1 MGNERVCWPALLLS
15 VFWGPKPMHDFALAS
30 LATLRVLYLTTIGR
44 LSKQPRTIEI
54 WFVYYQGKLYLNAEQ
69 QYEAHWVRNILHE
82 PHVRIRLGE
91 REFDGLARVL
101 ERQQDANL
109 WQTVC
114 EVSRQKYGWG
124 EGLPVEIEPIATG
137 EG

>member
-1 MGNERVCWPALLLS
+1 
-15 VFWGPKPMHDFALAS
+15 MHDFALAS
-30 LATLRVLYLTTIGR
+30 LAALQFLYLTTTGR

-54 WFVYYQGKLYLNAEQ
+54 WFVYHQGKLYLNAER

-82 PHVRIRLGE
+82 PRVRIRLGE
-91 REFDGLARVL
+91 REFDGRARVL
-101 ERQQDANL
+101 ARPQDANL

-124 EGLPVEIEPIATG
+124 EGLPVEIEPSATG
-137 EG
+137 KA